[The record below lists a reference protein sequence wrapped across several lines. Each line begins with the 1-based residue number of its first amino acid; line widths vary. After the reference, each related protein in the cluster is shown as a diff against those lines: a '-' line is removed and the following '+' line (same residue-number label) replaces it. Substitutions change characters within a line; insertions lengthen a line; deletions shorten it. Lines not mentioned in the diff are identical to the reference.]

1 MLWFILPVM
10 VSCGSGNKEQRDI
23 VTEWIGKKL
32 IITDSLQFQIGDI
45 PIDYNFNDADYKI
58 VTYIDSAGCTGC
70 KMRLDRWEEF
80 FNDLKKYPDISV
92 NYLMIINSD
101 KKDLIYELIR
111 ENEFKLPIVIDS
123 LGMYDKIN
131 SLPKDERYQ
140 TFLLD
145 SNNEVCALGNPV
157 FNPKIKDIYKKII
170 LEGNASE
177 SYETPDAPITCENP
191 VQNLGV
197 AYAGDSIRLNYRLV
211 NEGTKVLSIQEIVT
225 SCTCVTAVA
234 DSTKVKSGELINVRV
249 LCLPDNTQ
257 EQLYRYIDVYF
268 KEIQNPV
275 RLYLYGFIK

>member
-32 IITDSLQFQIGDI
+32 IIPDSLQFQIGDI
-45 PIDYNFNDADYKI
+45 PIDYDFNDADYKI

-157 FNPKIKDIYKKII
+157 FNPKIKDIYKKYI
-170 LEGNASE
+170 LEKESE
-177 SYETPDAPITCENP
+177 SCDTSDTPITCYNP
-191 VQNLGV
+191 VQALGTV
-197 AYAGDSIRLNYRLV
+197 YAGDTIRLNYRLI
-211 NEGTKVLSIQEIVT
+211 NKSQRQLSIQDIIT
-225 SCTCVTAVA
+225 SCNCVTAVA
-234 DSTKVKSGELINVRV
+234 DETKVKTGGVINIEVS
-249 LCLPDNTQ
+249 CIPENKH
-257 EQLYRYIDVYF
+257 EQLYRYVDIYF
-268 KEIQNPV
+268 EELQNPV
-275 RLYLYGFIK
+275 RLYLYGFII